1 MAQLNEHTNPER
13 ARRILEKVH
22 RLEER
27 WEASKGG
34 RDHVRATH
42 VVRNERAR
50 AQAARSACWK
60 SGSPSTGRP
69 RVAATTGDV
78 HAPFLNDATKVAH
91 IFVS

>member
-50 AQAARSACWK
+50 AQAAGGQISVLEERLTEYRAAES
-60 SGSPSTGRP
+60 SGDDWVRTRALPQ
-69 RVAATTGDV
+69 
-78 HAPFLNDATKVAH
+78 
-91 IFVS
+91 